1 MVATLTDDG
10 NHAYNDDDTVNA
22 ETDSAE
28 NGNDDDNGND
38 KDDGDENRC
47 YADNVTIL
55 IKIVILFTT
64 MIMALVMTNGDK

>member
-28 NGNDDDNGND
+28 NDNDDDNDND
-38 KDDGDENRC
+38 KDDGDENR
-47 YADNVTIL
+47 YAML
-55 IKIVILFTT
+55 
-64 MIMALVMTNGDK
+64 MM